1 MRCRINIIIIH
12 ETKRYYNYLCNDWI
26 LSREL
31 SFRRFTMLYH
41 TKENMIYI
49 FDLIEST
56 MRVAIFEMQK
66 CFEYFFIFFPDIY
79 ILL

>member
-1 MRCRINIIIIH
+1 MKQSDIII
-12 ETKRYYNYLCNDWI
+12 NDWI

-31 SFRRFTMLYH
+31 SVGSRFLVYDVLSYEGKYDLYSD
-41 TKENMIYI
+41 I
-49 FDLIEST
+49 IEST

-66 CFEYFFIFFPDIY
+66 GFEYFLYFFPNIY